1 MFLQYLWSEKKIH
14 IPSHPEDTTL
24 QDRKWYLQGL
34 KSSFYSKKQSICIF
48 LLANFWSC
56 SYQWGQEHLVL
67 LMGIESRYTGTC
79 VSVFFLPG
87 QWSSSLYSFWRTELR
102 RNSRIVLA
110 LGLHRSQ
117 IGHRK
122 RNLFKWC
129 QVSDLTPSKPRDLGV
144 LK

>member
-1 MFLQYLWSEKKIH
+1 MQLSVGPRALGFVNGDRIPVYRDLRICFLSPW
-14 IPSHPEDTTL
+14 
-24 QDRKWYLQGL
+24 
-34 KSSFYSKKQSICIF
+34 
-48 LLANFWSC
+48 AN
-56 SYQWGQEHLVL
+56 EVL
-67 LMGIESRYTGTC
+67 HCT
-79 VSVFFLPG
+79 VSG
-87 QWSSSLYSFWRTELR
+87 EQNLR